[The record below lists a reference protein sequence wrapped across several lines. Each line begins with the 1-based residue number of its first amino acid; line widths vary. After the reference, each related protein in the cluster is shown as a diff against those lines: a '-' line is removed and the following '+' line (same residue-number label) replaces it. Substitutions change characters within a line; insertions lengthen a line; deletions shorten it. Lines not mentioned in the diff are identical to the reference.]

1 MRLALL
7 NPESYFGDPPLGLG
21 YIAGYLKKYS
31 KIPVEIAIFDKQN
44 LIAGLKKFNPDVI
57 GCSAVS
63 ETFYAANELAKKIK
77 EEIKVPLFLG
87 GLHVTLAPHDFKD
100 SNFDIAVLGEAEK
113 TVLEIVENFEAIK
126 RYDIKTLKKINGL
139 LFRDPKTKEV
149 IYSPPREQI
158 QNLDEIPFPD
168 RELLNMRFY
177 LQPRPGTNHSLQ
189 VRASMMTSR
198 GCPYSCGFCA
208 TTVFWKNNKG
218 INTIR
223 YHSPEYVAKETKMLV
238 EKYGVEH
245 IFIFDD
251 LFMVDKQRVK
261 DIVTALEKEGIKRR
275 VEFSIQARANLIT
288 KEMANDL
295 KEMGVKQLIFGFE
308 SGSDRV
314 LKTIKGPSVSS
325 KVNAEAIK
333 NCKEVGIE
341 VQGLFIIGS
350 PGEKEEDLQQTY
362 DFIKN
367 NNLDYAMIYQG
378 YPFPG
383 TDWFKYAVESDIV
396 KKDYYTQPHDRLW
409 LGHDYERLLTK
420 DIPLEEFKKWVKKF
434 DELQQTFEKNI
445 KVHYWKYKNFKY
457 FFRPRFIKRYL
468 RSYTSRFIV
477 NNRTKIEK
485 IKNALKKKENQIIV
499 EPTVN

>member
-1 MRLALL
+1 MKLALL

-21 YIAGYLKKYS
+21 YIAAYLKKYS
-31 KIPVEIAIFDKQN
+31 KIPVEIGIFDKQN

-63 ETFYAANELAKKIK
+63 ETFYAANELTKKIK
-77 EEIKVPLFLG
+77 EEIKAPLFLG

-100 SNFDIAVLGEAEK
+100 SNFDIAVLGEAER
-113 TVLEIVENFEAIK
+113 TVLEIVENFETIK
-126 RYDIKTLKKINGL
+126 KYDVKTMKKINGL
-139 LFRDPKTKEV
+139 LFRDFKSGEV
-149 IYSPPREQI
+149 VYTQPREQI
-158 QNLDEIPFPD
+158 KDLDDIPFPD
-168 RELLNMRFY
+168 RELLNMQFY
-177 LQPRPGTNHSLQ
+177 LQPRPGTNHNLQ
-189 VRASMMTSR
+189 IRASMMTSR
-198 GCPYSCGFCA
+198 GCPYNCGFCA
-208 TTVFWKNNKG
+208 TTVFWKNNKR

-223 YHSPEYVAKETKMLV
+223 YHSPEYVAREAKMLV

-261 DIVTALEKEGIKRR
+261 NIVTALDKAGIKGR
-275 VEFSIQARANLIT
+275 VEFSIQARTNLIT
-288 KEMANDL
+288 KDMANDL

-314 LKTIKGPSVSS
+314 LRMIKGPTVSS
-325 KVNAEAIK
+325 QINVEAIK

-350 PGEKEEDLQQTY
+350 PGERAEDLQQTY

-383 TDWFKYAVESDIV
+383 TKWFEYAVEKNIV
-396 KKDYYTQPHDRLW
+396 KKDYYTKPHDRLW
-409 LGHDYERLLTK
+409 LAHDYGKLLTK
-420 DIPLEEFKKWVKKF
+420 DIPIEEFKEWVKKF
-434 DELQQTFEKNI
+434 DELQKSYDKNI
-445 KVHYWKYKNFKY
+445 KVHYWKYRNFKY

-468 RSYTSRFIV
+468 RSYTHRFVV
-477 NNRTKIEK
+477 NHRTKIEK
-485 IKNALKKKENQIIV
+485 IKNIWNKEEGAAIKPVIN
-499 EPTVN
+499 